1 MPKESDI
8 SRFDTSELNVSQL
21 MAYVRLLEE
30 EIHDHISDKFK
41 LANIVSMMEITSNNG
56 GGYDMSKDE
65 SQLVSNI
72 NAIKSNI
79 TTIKG

>member
-8 SRFDTSELNVSQL
+8 VRVDTSDLNANQL
-21 MAYVRLLEE
+21 RLYVRMLEE

-41 LANIVSMMEITSNNG
+41 LANIVSMMEITSNSG
-56 GGYDMSKDE
+56 GGYDMSKGE